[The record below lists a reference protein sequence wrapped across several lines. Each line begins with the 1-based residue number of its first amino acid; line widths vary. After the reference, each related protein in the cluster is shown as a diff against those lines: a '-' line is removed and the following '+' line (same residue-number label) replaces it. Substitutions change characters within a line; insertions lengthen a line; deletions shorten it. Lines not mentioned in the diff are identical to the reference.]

1 MKHIYS
7 KHIKGSKLTG
17 KKDSIAG
24 VVIHNDYGNMTPS
37 QYLPWLYKREAN
49 GTHVNGFASVYA
61 NKDEC
66 LWYHPTDYVEWH
78 CANQYANRNL
88 IGIEVV
94 QSYPGILTDEQ
105 FKLNEEA
112 CFEIAADI
120 LKSYNL
126 PVNRET
132 VNLHRE
138 YYATACPHRSWDI
151 HVGKNAPN
159 TRANQVKLL
168 DYFISRIKFYY
179 NGGSTKR
186 MVKQKA
192 PVKKKVVKKISK
204 PKSSISTYKVKS
216 GDSLWGIANDHKMT
230 VDELKKLNGLKT
242 NDIFVDQVLKI
253 KK

>member
-7 KHIKGSKLTG
+7 KHIEGSKLTG
-17 KKDSIAG
+17 KKDSIEG
-24 VVIHNDYGNMTPS
+24 VVIHNDYGRMTPS
-37 QYLPWLYKREAN
+37 EYLSWLYHRESN

-78 CANQYANRNL
+78 CANRWANANL

-120 LKSYNL
+120 LRSYKL
-126 PVNRET
+126 PVNRDT

-138 YYATACPHRSWDI
+138 YFATACPHRSWDI

-179 NGGSTKR
+179 NGGSTKT
-186 MVKQKA
+186 VTKQKA
-192 PVKKKVVKKISK
+192 PVKKKVIKKISK
-204 PKSSISTYKVKS
+204 PKSSVSTYKVKS
-216 GDSLWGIANDHKMT
+216 GDSLWGIATSNKMT
-230 VDELKKLNGLKT
+230 VAELKKLNGLKT
-242 NDIFVDQVLKI
+242 NDIFVNQVLKI